1 MTKPLAIII
10 EDDDD
15 LAAIFAEATQSAG
28 YEAETI
34 HTGDKAITRLAE
46 VTPFLIV
53 LDLHLPGVTGPQILR
68 LIRADERLK
77 NIYVVIAS
85 ADDRLAEYTRDK
97 ANMVLHKP
105 VSFVQLRDLVQRLRS
120 ATTE

>member
-1 MTKPLAIII
+1 MSKPLAIII
-10 EDDDD
+10 EDDND
-15 LAAIFAEATQSAG
+15 LAAIFTEATQSAG